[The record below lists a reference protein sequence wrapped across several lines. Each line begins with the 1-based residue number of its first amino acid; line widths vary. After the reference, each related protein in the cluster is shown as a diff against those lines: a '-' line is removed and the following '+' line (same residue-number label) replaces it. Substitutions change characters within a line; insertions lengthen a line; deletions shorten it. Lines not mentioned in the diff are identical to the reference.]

1 MLRRTFLLRLVLPV
15 CISSTL
21 LGSAS
26 TWALSSLTAS
36 QLVDKNVAAKGG
48 LQAWR
53 SIQTITFSGKMDA
66 GGKSKSQLPFVLE
79 KKRPRKSRVELVF
92 KNDTAVQVYDGVNG
106 WKLRPYLGRKTVEPY
121 SADELKAAG
130 FESELD
136 GPLVDY
142 AVKGNK
148 VELEGVE
155 KVENQDAYKLKVTM
169 KGGQVQHMWLDA
181 GTFLEAKIE
190 GTPRRMDKKMRPV
203 SIYLRDYRSVNGV
216 KVPYVIETAVEGNKD
231 THKMLIDSV
240 VVNPKLDDALFAKP
254 SGK

>member
-1 MLRRTFLLRLVLPV
+1 MVRRTFLSRIVLPV
-15 CISSTL
+15 CISSAL

-26 TWALSSLTAS
+26 TQALSGLTAS

-48 LQAWR
+48 VQAWR
-53 SIQTITFSGKMDA
+53 SIQAITFSGKMDA

-79 KKRPRKSRVELVF
+79 KKRPRKTRVELAF
-92 KNDTAVQVYDGVNG
+92 KNDTAVQTYDGVNG

-121 SADELKAAG
+121 STDELKAAG

-142 AVKGNK
+142 SAKGNK

-181 GTFLEAKIE
+181 GTFLEAKVE

-231 THKMLIDSV
+231 THKILIESV

-254 SGK
+254 GGK